1 MPRIAG
7 RIPLKTSCFAVAGL
21 AAFAILG
28 SGAVRALPATSF
40 MDLPEFSL
48 FSKANAPVPRPRPS
62 VSPRQGTSASGS
74 HTEHAALS
82 TDTRPTS
89 LPALKGGNSERLR
102 AALRAVGAGKISE
115 ARAIRKSLKDPID
128 RKIVDWRIAR
138 SGSPAVSSDTITRF
152 TIAAPNWPSQKL
164 LRRRAE
170 QALAREKPPAN
181 RVISAFR
188 GLTPLSSSGTMLL
201 ADAYL
206 QKGDKAKA
214 RALITEMWRSEI
226 LSNSLEKRVISKF
239 GSLLKR
245 ADHKARAYMLLYN
258 DRANG
263 ALRLARYLSR
273 DQRKLMDAWIAVI
286 RKSKKAA
293 ALLKAV
299 PRSQRS
305 DPGYAFAQIKYLR
318 RAKKDKE
325 AIKVMLGAPSKKS
338 ALIDGDEWWVERRI
352 VSRLALDMGRA
363 RDAYKIAAAHVAES
377 PAKRAEAEFHA
388 GWYALR
394 FVKNPKQALPHFREI
409 EKIGKTPITR
419 SRALYWMGR
428 AAEAGKDKSA
438 AKAHYQAAA
447 EYRTAFYGQLAREK
461 LGNSRLGLSKVPKP
475 TQRDRHAFARNELV
489 LAIKRLENAKFGELT
504 PQFYRT
510 LGKTM
515 TSAGELALVTQM
527 AQSTGR
533 HQIAL
538 MVGKTAVSRGIDA
551 DLLAF
556 PTAAIPRKA
565 KVHKKV
571 GKPVV
576 YAIARQ
582 ESAFNP
588 QAISSAGAR
597 GLLQLMPATARATAK
612 KAGLSYSK
620 GRLTSDA
627 AYNATLGAAHLGEL
641 LDSFNGSY
649 VLTFAA
655 YNAGSSRSHKWMK
668 AYGDP
673 RTNRVDTIDWIE
685 RIPFTETRNY
695 VQRIMENLVIYRARF
710 ERDTLQITKDL
721 KRG

>member
-1 MPRIAG
+1 MPSIAG
-7 RIPLKTSCFAVAGL
+7 RMHLKSLGSTVAGL
-21 AAFAILG
+21 AAC
-28 SGAVRALPATSF
+28 AVLSSNPARSLPATGF
-40 MDLPEFSL
+40 MNLPEFSL
-48 FSKANAPVPRPRPS
+48 FSNVNAPVPRPRP
-62 VSPRQGTSASGS
+62 TASQRTAAPEDS
-74 HTEHAALS
+74 SRTEQAALS
-82 TDTRPTS
+82 GGDKPTS

-102 AALRAVGAGKISE
+102 AALRAIGAGKISA
-115 ARAIRKSLKDPID
+115 ARSIRKSLKDPVD
-128 RKIVDWRIAR
+128 RKIVDWRLAR
-138 SGSPAVSSDTITRF
+138 SGSPAISSEFIARF
-152 TIAAPNWPSQKL
+152 IVASPNWPSQKL

-170 QALAREKPPAN
+170 QALAREKPVAN
-181 RVISAFR
+181 KVIATFR
-188 GLTPLSSSGTMLL
+188 AAPPLSTTGALLL
-201 ADAYL
+201 ADAHL
-206 QKGDKAKA
+206 KTGDKSKA
-214 RALITEMWRSEI
+214 RAIVVNSWRTETLSLGLEKKI
-226 LSNSLEKRVISKF
+226 LSKY

-245 ADHKARAYMLLYN
+245 ADHKARADMLLYD

-286 RKSKKAA
+286 RKSKKAS
-293 ALLKAV
+293 ALLKAT

-338 ALIDGDEWWVERRI
+338 ALINGDEWWVERRI

-363 RDAYKIAAAHVAES
+363 RDAYRIAAAHGAES

-394 FVKNPKQALPHFREI
+394 FVKNPKQARQHFAAI

-419 SRALYWMGR
+419 SRALYWLGR
-428 AAEAGKDKSA
+428 TAEAQNNKSA
-438 AKAHYQAAA
+438 AKAHYQAAS
-447 EYRTAFYGQLAREK
+447 EYKTAFYGQLAREK
-461 LGNSRLGLSKVPKP
+461 LGKSRLGLTSAPKP
-475 TQRDRHAFARNELV
+475 NQRDRTAFARNELI
-489 LAIKRLENAKFGELT
+489 LAIKRLETAKFGELT

-510 LGKTM
+510 LGKTL
-515 TSAGELALVTQM
+515 TNPGELALVTQM
-527 AQSTGR
+527 AQSKGL
-533 HQIAL
+533 HQLAL
-538 MVGKTAVSRGIDA
+538 MVGKTAVSRGLDV

-565 KVHKKV
+565 KVQKDV

-588 QAISSAGAR
+588 QAVSSAGAR
-597 GLLQLMPATARATAK
+597 GLLQLMPATARETAK
-612 KAGLSYSK
+612 KAGMSYSK

>member
-1 MPRIAG
+1 MPRTAG
-7 RIPLKTSCFAVAGL
+7 RMHPKLLGSAVAGISAL
-21 AAFAILG
+21 AMLT
-28 SGAVRALPATSF
+28 SGPASALPVTGF
-40 MDLPEFSL
+40 VNLPEFGL
-48 FSKANAPVPRPRPS
+48 LQKTNTPVPRPRPS
-62 VSPRQGTSASGS
+62 VSQPNTASASGS
-74 HTEHAALS
+74 HNEQAALS
-82 TDTRPTS
+82 RDTNATS
-89 LPALKGGNSERLR
+89 LPTLKGGNSERLR
-102 AALRAVGAGKISE
+102 AALRAIGAGKVSD
-115 ARAIRKSLKDPID
+115 ARSIRKSLKDPVD
-128 RKIVDWRIAR
+128 RKIVDWRLAR
-138 SGSPAVSSDTITRF
+138 SGSPGVSSAFITRF
-152 TIAAPNWPSQKL
+152 TVASPNWPSQKL

-170 QALAREKPPAN
+170 QALAREKPSTDK
-181 RVISAFR
+181 VIAAFR
-188 GLTPLSSSGTMLL
+188 GLTPISSAGMMLL
-201 ADAYL
+201 ADAL
-206 QKGDKAKA
+206 LKKGEKTKA
-214 RALITEMWRSEI
+214 RAIIADLWRDEI
-226 LSNSLEKRVISKF
+226 LSNSLEKKILTKY

-245 ADHKARAYMLLYN
+245 ADHKARADMLLYN

-286 RKSKKAA
+286 RKSKKANG
-293 ALLKAV
+293 LLKAV

-325 AIKVMLGAPSKKS
+325 AIKVMLGASGKKS
-338 ALIDGDEWWVERRI
+338 TSIGGDEWWVERRI

-363 RDAYKIAAAHVAES
+363 RDAYKIAAAHSAQS

-394 FVKNPKQALPHFREI
+394 FVKSPKQARRHFQEI

-419 SRALYWMGR
+419 SRAFYWLGR
-428 AAEAGKDKSA
+428 TAEAQGDKSA
-438 AKAHYQAAA
+438 AKAHYQSSA
-447 EYRTAFYGQLAREK
+447 EYKTAFYGQLAREK
-461 LGNSRLGLSKVPKP
+461 LGKSRLGLTGVPKP
-475 TQRDRHAFARNELV
+475 TQGDRTAFSRNELV

-515 TSAGELALVTQM
+515 TNPGELALVTQM

-533 HQIAL
+533 HQLAL
-538 MVGKTAVSRGIDA
+538 MVGKTAVSRGVDA

-565 KVHKKV
+565 KVHKNV

-588 QAISSAGAR
+588 GAISSAGAR

-612 KAGLSYSK
+612 KAGVSYSK

-668 AYGDP
+668 LYGDP

>member
-7 RIPLKTSCFAVAGL
+7 RTHLKTFGSAVVGL
-21 AAFAILG
+21 TAFAIAA
-28 SGAVRALPATSF
+28 SGPARALPATSF
-40 MDLPEFSL
+40 MDLPEFGL
-48 FSKANAPVPRPRPS
+48 LSKANAPIPRPRPS
-62 VSPRQGTSASGS
+62 VAKRKGTSAIGS
-74 HTEHAALS
+74 HTEQAALS
-82 TDTRPTS
+82 SATNSTS
-89 LPALKGGNSERLR
+89 LPALKGGDSERLR
-102 AALRAVGAGKISE
+102 AALRAIGAGNISE
-115 ARAIRKSLKDPID
+115 ARSIRKSLKDPID
-128 RKIVDWRIAR
+128 RKIVDWRLAR
-138 SGSPAVSSDTITRF
+138 SGSPGVSSEFITRF
-152 TIAAPNWPSQKL
+152 TVAAPNWPSQKL

-170 QALAREKPPAN
+170 QALAREKPPADK
-181 RVISAFR
+181 VINAFR
-188 GLTPLSSSGTMLL
+188 GLTPLSASGTMLL
-201 ADAYL
+201 ADAFL
-206 QKGDKAKA
+206 KKGDKSKA
-214 RALITEMWRSEI
+214 RALITKLWRTET
-226 LSNSLEKRVISKF
+226 LSSSLEKRILAKY

-245 ADHKARAYMLLYN
+245 ADHKARADMLLYD

-263 ALRLARYLSR
+263 ALRVARHLSR

-299 PRSQRS
+299 PRSQHS
-305 DPGYAFAQIKYLR
+305 DPAYSFAQIKYLR

-363 RDAYKIAAAHVAES
+363 RDAYKIAAAHGAES

-394 FVKNPKQALPHFREI
+394 FVKNPKQAQPHFREI

-419 SRALYWMGR
+419 SRALYWLGR
-428 AAEAGKDKSA
+428 TAEARNDKSA

-447 EYRTAFYGQLAREK
+447 EYKTAFYGQLAREK
-461 LGNSRLGLSKVPKP
+461 LGKSRLGLTSAPKP
-475 TQRDRHAFARNELV
+475 TQRDRTAFARNELV
-489 LAIKRLENAKFGELT
+489 LAIQRLENAKFGELT

-510 LGKTM
+510 LGKTLNNP
-515 TSAGELALVTQM
+515 GELALVTQM

-538 MVGKTAVSRGIDA
+538 MVGKTAVSRGVDA

-565 KVHKKV
+565 KVHKDV

-641 LDSFNGSY
+641 LESFNGSY

-710 ERDTLQITKDL
+710 ERDKLQITKDL